1 MVFSSLLFVFLFLAL
16 NLVSQAALRGARQK
30 NIAMLLFS
38 LVFFSWAGPRYV
50 VLLLLDTALCWFFA
64 ICIEREPQ
72 RKKLHLSLCV
82 ALVLLVLGIFKYTGF
97 LMGNLQSLFGWP
109 EVIPQIVLPIGISFY
124 TFQLI
129 SYVVDVYRG
138 EVRAQ
143 KKYWILLLYASL
155 FHQCIAGPIVRY
167 RDVAQDLAKRQV
179 HAEEVSRGISRFTVG
194 LAKKAVLANS
204 VAVLADR
211 WLPMTTEGLA
221 KIPTAGLWL
230 GGLCYMLQIYLDFS
244 AYSDM
249 AIGMGLMCGFHYK
262 ENFNYPYIASSVTD
276 FWRRWHISLSTFFRD
291 YVYIPLGGNRRGKGR
306 QLLNLFI
313 VWGLTGL
320 WHGASWNYVLW
331 GTGTFSCFLSL
342 KNSCWGRSSNGYRRC
357 CAHLFL
363 LIIVYFCWVIFRFR
377 DAAALGMALRGLFGG
392 GTAAAGMA
400 VGLSLKNNIF
410 LLLVACVACTP
421 LTAKL
426 WQRWKAAA
434 QGDSVLAGNRLL
446 RRRGCRMGS
455 DPSGSAAAVG
465 GNGAGRGQL
474 QSVPVF
480 PVLRKEKPAAKA
492 GRSPF
497 RRSRSC
503 RARSGAVARPP
514 GAGGAAPRS
523 PRFLRIGGDAR
534 MIYPRF
540 CRDRPTHRKTAF

>member
-16 NLVSQAALRGARQK
+16 NLASQAALRGARQK

-291 YVYIPLGGNRRGKGR
+291 YVYIPLGGNRCGLPR
-306 QLLNLFI
+306 QILNLII

-320 WHGASWNYVLW
+320 WHGASWNFLLW
-331 GTGTFSCFLSL
+331 GLYYGAILIIEKVWLQKPLQKAPGVVQRLYSL
-342 KNSCWGRSSNGYRRC
+342 
-357 CAHLFL
+357 L
-363 LIIVYFCWVIFRFR
+363 LIILGWVIFALTDFG
-377 DAAALGMALRGLFGG
+377 AIGNYFAALFGAHG
-392 GTAAAGMA
+392 GADAQTMY
-400 VGLSLKNNIF
+400 LLTTNIS
-410 LLLVACVACTP
+410 LLLVAALACTHWPAHAANDLLTRLPRAAQTLLRCLFYAAVLLMCVAF
-421 LTAKL
+421 LV
-426 WQRWKAAA
+426 
-434 QGDSVLAGNRLL
+434 GDSYN
-446 RRRGCRMGS
+446 
-455 DPSGSAAAVG
+455 
-465 GNGAGRGQL
+465 
-474 QSVPVF
+474 
-480 PVLRKEKPAAKA
+480 
-492 GRSPF
+492 PF
-497 RRSRSC
+497 LYF
-503 RARSGAVARPP
+503 
-514 GAGGAAPRS
+514 
-523 PRFLRIGGDAR
+523 RF
-534 MIYPRF
+534 
-540 CRDRPTHRKTAF
+540 